1 MSDIAL
7 RFDGLLFCLVI
18 IASCALLAV
27 LALAFGGH
35 ARWGNNDQRRSAR
48 IARACAIGAG
58 ACLLSFVALVFYMDR
73 VPRPITGPDWLDWL
87 ALPWAAI
94 LLGGLIR
101 LARKSAR

>member
-18 IASCALLAV
+18 IASGALLSV
-27 LALAFGGH
+27 IGLAFGGH
-35 ARWGNNDQRRSAR
+35 ARWGKGNQRRSAR
-48 IARACAIGAG
+48 IARACTIGVG
-58 ACLLSFVALVFYMDR
+58 ACLLSFGALVFYMDR
-73 VPRPITGPDWLDWL
+73 MPGPITGPDWLDWV

-101 LARKSAR
+101 LARKPAR